1 MVGDLRESSRTW
13 VLGAQGGVDGG
24 RGICKWNV
32 LLEPGFLVQAVP
44 FAQLSDDSKGQSF
57 QGA

>member
-1 MVGDLRESSRTW
+1 MN
-13 VLGAQGGVDGG
+13 
-24 RGICKWNV
+24 K
-32 LLEPGFLVQAVP
+32 LLEPGCPVQAVP